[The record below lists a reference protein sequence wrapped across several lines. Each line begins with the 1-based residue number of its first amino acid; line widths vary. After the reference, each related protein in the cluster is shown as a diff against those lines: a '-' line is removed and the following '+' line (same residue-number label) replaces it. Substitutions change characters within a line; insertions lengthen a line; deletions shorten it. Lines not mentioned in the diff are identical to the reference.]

1 MAKRLKDCKTGKE
14 AFENV
19 PWVRRLVI
27 GAIVFVGFVFLVT
40 VIEGINKSGKQ
51 PENKPAEQTTT
62 QEQVKF
68 VQGGIYKTNSGID
81 LKIKKLTNAADQPYY
96 NVIANISKADTTW
109 HNKAKE
115 VIEYISEKTNT
126 KDFSVSISDKE
137 SNTDLLNWNIQ
148 KDKKMFYTY
157 PTEDNESEVFDL

>member
-1 MAKRLKDCKTGKE
+1 M
-14 AFENV
+14 
-19 PWVRRLVI
+19 I

-81 LKIKKLTNAADQPYY
+81 LKIKKLTNVADQPYY
-96 NVIANISKADTTW
+96 NVIANISKADTT
-109 HNKAKE
+109 
-115 VIEYISEKTNT
+115 
-126 KDFSVSISDKE
+126 
-137 SNTDLLNWNIQ
+137 
-148 KDKKMFYTY
+148 
-157 PTEDNESEVFDL
+157 

>member
-1 MAKRLKDCKTGKE
+1 MVKRLKDCKTGKE

-27 GAIVFVGFVFLVT
+27 GAIVFVGSVFLVT

-62 QEQVKF
+62 QKQVKF

-81 LKIKKLTNAADQPYY
+81 LKIKK
-96 NVIANISKADTTW
+96 
-109 HNKAKE
+109 
-115 VIEYISEKTNT
+115 
-126 KDFSVSISDKE
+126 
-137 SNTDLLNWNIQ
+137 
-148 KDKKMFYTY
+148 
-157 PTEDNESEVFDL
+157 

>member
-1 MAKRLKDCKTGKE
+1 MAKKLKDCKTGKE

-19 PWVRRLVI
+19 PWVRWLVI
-27 GAIVFVGFVFLVT
+27 GTIVFIGFVFLVA
-40 VIEGINKSGKQ
+40 VVEDVNKSGKQ

-68 VQGGIYKTNSGID
+68 VQGGSYKTNSGID
-81 LKIKKLTNAADQPYY
+81 FEIKKLTDVAGQPYY
-96 NVIANISKADTTW
+96 NVIANISKADTAW
-109 HNKAKE
+109 HDKAKE
-115 VIEYISEKTNT
+115 VIKYISEKINT

-157 PTEDNESEVFDL
+157 PVEDNESEVFEL